1 MACIYGKKVVILQRL
16 KNHTI
21 MKTKFFFAFAV
32 VCSTMMLSSCSNPK
46 APNTDAFPAP
56 DPAVHFDTPDDNN
69 SYKGDVSSFSDY
81 YQKD

>member
-1 MACIYGKKVVILQRL
+1 
-16 KNHTI
+16 
-21 MKTKFFFAFAV
+21 MKTKFFYASAV
-32 VCSTMMLSSCSNPK
+32 LFSALILSSCSNPK

-69 SYKGDVSSFSDY
+69 LYKGDASSFSDY